1 MRDWL
6 LRYEVIWL
14 VALLSMYQER
24 SFTIFGLAKYTWDL
38 IWVIA
43 LMSCKIVVLTNVW
56 TNEAK
61 IKCMITLDCYVTWF
75 ATYLTNWLTLS
86 IIDLEI
92 LAFVLVVFSLEITYV
107 LVVVVVLSLFYC
119 IIYKCCHI
127 NGNILFKD

>member
-107 LVVVVVLSLFYC
+107 LVVVVVLRLFYC